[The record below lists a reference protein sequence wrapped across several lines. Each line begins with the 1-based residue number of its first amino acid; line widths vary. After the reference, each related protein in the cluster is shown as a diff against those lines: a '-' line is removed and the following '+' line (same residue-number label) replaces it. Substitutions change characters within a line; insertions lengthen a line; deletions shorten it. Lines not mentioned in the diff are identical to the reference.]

1 MPQIAFFEKKFV
13 PLSEAKV
20 GVMTH
25 ALNYG
30 TACFEGIRGN
40 WNAKEGQMYLFRLKE
55 HYERLHKSCR
65 ILKINLAF
73 DVDKL
78 CQITVDL
85 VKKNGY
91 REDIYVRPLAYK
103 SSQVVGVRLHNLED
117 DFFIFVT
124 PFGPYLDAEKG
135 AKCGVSSWRRVDDTM
150 IPPRGKVTGI
160 YVNSA
165 LAKTEAHENGYDEAI
180 LLSQDG
186 HVSEGSGENIFIITD
201 GKLVT
206 PASCD
211 NILKG
216 VTRDTVIKLA
226 KNELGIDTVERAIDR
241 SELYVADECFM
252 TGTAANVTPVVEVDH
267 RPVGEGKVGPVTRKL
282 LNLYGD
288 VIRGRN
294 RNYMKWCTPAY
305 RSKKGA

>member
-1 MPQIAFFEKKFV
+1 MPQVAFFQKKFV

-40 WNAKEGQMYLFRLKE
+40 WNSEKGEMYLFRLRE
-55 HYERLHKSCR
+55 HYERLHRSCR
-65 ILKINLAF
+65 ILKIGLAF
-73 DVDKL
+73 DVDRL
-78 CQITVDL
+78 CQITVDV

-91 REDIYVRPLAYK
+91 KEDIYVRPLAYK
-103 SSQVVGVRLHNLED
+103 SSETVGVRLHNLED

-135 AKCGVSSWRRVDDTM
+135 ARCGVSSWRRVDDTM

-165 LAKTEAHENGYDEAI
+165 LAKTEAHENGFDEAI

-186 HVSEGSGENIFIITD
+186 HVS
-201 GKLVT
+201 
-206 PASCD
+206 
-211 NILKG
+211 
-216 VTRDTVIKLA
+216 
-226 KNELGIDTVERAIDR
+226 
-241 SELYVADECFM
+241 
-252 TGTAANVTPVVEVDH
+252 
-267 RPVGEGKVGPVTRKL
+267 
-282 LNLYGD
+282 
-288 VIRGRN
+288 
-294 RNYMKWCTPAY
+294 
-305 RSKKGA
+305 KGAVRTSSSSPTAGW